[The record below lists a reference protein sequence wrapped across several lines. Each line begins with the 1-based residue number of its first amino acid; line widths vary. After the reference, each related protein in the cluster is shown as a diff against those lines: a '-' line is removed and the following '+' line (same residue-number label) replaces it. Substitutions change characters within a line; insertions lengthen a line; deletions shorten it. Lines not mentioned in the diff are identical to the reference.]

1 MTYSKSGAKAR
12 FEFEQVNQSLRF
24 EEVKSEFVLENS
36 QRIQRYIFLIQN
48 KLLFMLFLLYINI
61 FVISCYSFCDKKK
74 KKKTN
79 TKVDTP
85 LNNWEDVEIRI
96 FTEDRAAVVVC
107 VSPRNCICL
116 VITDTVGYYK
126 DTLKKEDER
135 KKKGHF
141 LPPSSLPSL
150 SPFLFP
156 LPLSS
161 PFLSPLPPS
170 PSPHSS
176 PLVPLS

>member
-12 FEFEQVNQSLRF
+12 FQFEQVNQSLHF
-24 EEVKSEFVLENS
+24 EEVKSEFILENS
-36 QRIQRYIFLIQN
+36 QRIQRYIFFIQN
-48 KLLFMLFLLYINI
+48 KLLFMLFLLYRNI
-61 FVISCYSFCDKKK
+61 FVISCYSFCDI
-74 KKKTN
+74 KTN

-96 FTEDRAAVVVC
+96 FTEDRTAVVVR

-135 KKKGHF
+135 KR
-141 LPPSSLPSL
+141 
-150 SPFLFP
+150 
-156 LPLSS
+156 
-161 PFLSPLPPS
+161 
-170 PSPHSS
+170 
-176 PLVPLS
+176 